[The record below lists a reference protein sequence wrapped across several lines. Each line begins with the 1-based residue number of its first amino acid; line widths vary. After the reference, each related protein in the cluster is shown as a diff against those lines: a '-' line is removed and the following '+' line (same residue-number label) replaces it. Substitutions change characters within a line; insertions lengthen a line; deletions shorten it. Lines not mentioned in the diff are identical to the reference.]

1 MSGLTVIT
9 EPTQEP
15 LSLQEVK
22 DYLRVEDSTDERTIR
37 PSNSF
42 LIQYLIIYHYKKA
55 SQPVLILTTIETILL

>member
-37 PSNSF
+37 P
-42 LIQYLIIYHYKKA
+42 L
-55 SQPVLILTTIETILL
+55 IETAR